1 MPGYDKIKHGVKMK
15 QFPLLQSSRLIL
27 RKISEQDREQ
37 MFRIRQDQDI
47 NHYIDR
53 PPLKSEK
60 ESQAL
65 ITKIDA
71 GIENDKWIYWGIGH
85 KESSE
90 LIGTICLWN
99 FSEDKTSAELG
110 YELLP
115 DFQKKG
121 LMTEALEAVIDYA
134 FLTLHLKDLKA
145 YTHRDN
151 ERSSRLLERFDFT
164 VQENSSEESENMIYR
179 LHNEWE

>member
-1 MPGYDKIKHGVKMK
+1 MPGYDKIKHGAKMK
-15 QFPLLQSSRLIL
+15 KFPLLQSSRLIL
-27 RKISEQDREQ
+27 RKISEQDNNQ
-37 MFRIRQDQDI
+37 MFRIRQDQHI
-47 NHYIDR
+47 NQYIDR
-53 PPLKSEK
+53 PPLKNAK
-60 ESQAL
+60 EAL
-65 ITKIDA
+65 AFITKIDA
-71 GIENDKWIYWGIGH
+71 GIEHDKWIYWGLGH

-99 FSEDKTSAELG
+99 FSDDKTSAELG

-115 DFQKKG
+115 EFQKKG
-121 LMTEALEAVIDYA
+121 LMTEALEEVIEYA

-151 ERSSRLLERFDFT
+151 KRSSRLLEKLDFT
-164 VQENSSEESENMIYR
+164 VQENSSEESENMIYC

>member
-1 MPGYDKIKHGVKMK
+1 MK
-15 QFPLLQSSRLIL
+15 RFPLLQSSRLIL
-27 RKISEQDREQ
+27 KQIAEEDKSQI
-37 MFRIRQDQDI
+37 FRIRQDQHI
-47 NHYIDR
+47 NHFIDR
-53 PPLKSEK
+53 PPLKNEN
-60 ESQAL
+60 EAL
-65 ITKIDA
+65 EFITKIIT
-71 GIENDKWIYWGIGH
+71 GMEHEKWIYWGLGH

-99 FSEDKTSAELG
+99 FSEDKSSAELG

-115 DFQKKG
+115 EFQNLG

-151 ERSSRLLERFDFT
+151 EKSSRLLKRFDFT
-164 VQENSSEESENMIYR
+164 VQENSSENSENIIYK
-179 LHNEWE
+179 LHNDWD